1 MIAASLVMQLVFVH
15 ANGRVA
21 LERAPGDASYVL
33 FDKGREP
40 ARTPDG
46 KRVYWWADD
55 GIHFAD
61 VDGGARGLFRA
72 GNLRSPRVSP
82 DGKQLVWG
90 EMVGEHWSIMRSPVD
105 RTSGRTPAATP
116 TILFRGNDSVFQPSW
131 LPDGAG
137 VIAHDLDHVYWIAL
151 DGKPT
156 RTLPASAFT
165 DGTGGGTSSADRFVV
180 CPTDPNRIA
189 YTVEYGTDGNQ
200 LWLYDL
206 STKQRTRVTPPDVF
220 AVDPNWSRDGR
231 FLYFRGFRKRGSK
244 PIRDGVLRIAADGS
258 GLVRVAPGSE
268 PSL

>member
-1 MIAASLVMQLVFVH
+1 MIAASLVLQLVFVH

-21 LERAPGDASYVL
+21 LERKPGDASYVL

-40 ARTPDG
+40 ALTPDG
-46 KRVYWWADD
+46 KRVYWWAGD
-55 GIHFAD
+55 GIRFAD

-82 DGKQLVWG
+82 DGKQLIWG
-90 EMVGEHWSIMRSPVD
+90 EMVGDRWAILRSPVD
-105 RTSGRTPAATP
+105 RAPLASP
-116 TILFRGNDSVFQPSW
+116 TILFRGDDSVFQPSW
-131 LPDGAG
+131 LPDGKG
-137 VIAHDLDHVYWIAL
+137 VIAHDLDHVYFIAL

-156 RTLPASAFT
+156 RVLPAKTFT

-180 CPTDPNRIA
+180 CPTHANLIA
-189 YTVEYGTDGNQ
+189 YTVEFGTDGNQ

-206 STKQRTRVTPPDVF
+206 ATQKRTRLTPADVF

-231 FLYFRGFRKRGSK
+231 FVYFRGFRKGAK
-244 PIRDGVLRIAADGS
+244 PIRDGVLRIGVDGT
-258 GLVRVAPGSE
+258 GLVRVAPGGE